1 MQCEVQIKIPV
12 SRQALQSRQARD
24 QERSVPAPT
33 PRHQTEEQEWWAQTP
48 MSRRLMREQMWS
60 EQVPTPSI
68 RRRLRSGVSRQLGD
82 ALRLENNVPDRNGK
96 STPGVGAGQQSH
108 WNASSDWHRWS
119 SWSICGEDER
129 WSSWSPW
136 SRLCCNEPKST
147 STRAHLQSGTG
158 ASQKSPGVDYRPTLK
173 PWLSTTVRSEKH
185 GMLLW
190 RALTGG
196 DAELLTSHFRDEELL
211 RWNAGQKIFVVLAK
225 ALNTHQC
232 V

>member
-1 MQCEVQIKIPV
+1 M
-12 SRQALQSRQARD
+12 LQ
-24 QERSVPAPT
+24 
-33 PRHQTEEQEWWAQTP
+33 
-48 MSRRLMREQMWS
+48 
-60 EQVPTPSI
+60 
-68 RRRLRSGVSRQLGD
+68 
-82 ALRLENNVPDRNGK
+82 
-96 STPGVGAGQQSH
+96 
-108 WNASSDWHRWS
+108 
-119 SWSICGEDER
+119 
-129 WSSWSPW
+129 
-136 SRLCCNEPKST
+136 
-147 STRAHLQSGTG
+147 RAEKYFD
-158 ASQKSPGVDYRPTLK
+158 KSPPPEWDGSQPEKSWRDYRPTLK